1 MRQHLLKISLFIIM
15 FGIIVSLVPNNDA
28 SDSVQDEFI
37 LDVVFYSSYNN
48 QTLTQDKLN
57 NINLDFY
64 LPVYYENTKLSYEL
78 NSEYLKLSDEVE
90 TISLRTND
98 GYIDKDVYHVEIIKS
113 PSIWKQK
120 ADFKIILTA
129 NDNDLEI
136 EQNYTGQ
143 IIASIPDDFIG
154 GTIYTVVKY
163 SQMFLDGSLKT
174 LTLALT
180 GTIVGFVLALVLASM
195 KLLHTTEQ
203 DNKLSRLIKKTLNQ
217 IANIYITV
225 FRGTPMIVQASFFWY
240 GFGLFGNP
248 FYCGLFVVSINTAAY
263 IAEIIR
269 GGIQSIDKG
278 QTEAAYALGMNHIH
292 TMIYVIIPQAI
303 KNAFPAIGNEF
314 IVNIK
319 DTAVLSIIGIFELF
333 NQGRKITGMHYRQLE
348 VYFIVA
354 VVYLFLTYTVSS
366 ILKKIEIRM
375 DLQPLEI
382 TSSN

>member
-1 MRQHLLKISLFIIM
+1 
-15 FGIIVSLVPNNDA
+15 
-28 SDSVQDEFI
+28 
-37 LDVVFYSSYNN
+37 
-48 QTLTQDKLN
+48 
-57 NINLDFY
+57 
-64 LPVYYENTKLSYEL
+64 
-78 NSEYLKLSDEVE
+78 
-90 TISLRTND
+90 
-98 GYIDKDVYHVEIIKS
+98 
-113 PSIWKQK
+113 
-120 ADFKIILTA
+120 
-129 NDNDLEI
+129 
-136 EQNYTGQ
+136 
-143 IIASIPDDFIG
+143 
-154 GTIYTVVKY
+154 
-163 SQMFLDGSLKT
+163 
-174 LTLALT
+174 
-180 GTIVGFVLALVLASM
+180 
-195 KLLHTTEQ
+195 
-203 DNKLSRLIKKTLNQ
+203 
-217 IANIYITV
+217 
-225 FRGTPMIVQASFFWY
+225 MIVQASFFWY

>member
-136 EQNYTGQ
+136 DQNYTGQ

>member
-1 MRQHLLKISLFIIM
+1 M
-15 FGIIVSLVPNNDA
+15 FGTIVSLVPNNDA
-28 SDSVQDEFI
+28 LAINQEEHQI
-37 LDVVFYSSYNN
+37 DVSFYSAYNY
-48 QTLTQDKLN
+48 QTLTQDKLQ
-57 NINLDFY
+57 NINQDFY
-64 LPVYYENTKLSYEL
+64 LPVEYNQIQLSYEIHSNHL
-78 NSEYLKLSDEVE
+78 QINDQIE

-98 GYIDKDVYHVEIIKS
+98 GYVNTEVYHVEIIEN

-120 ADFKIILTA
+120 DDFEIILTA
-129 NDNDLEI
+129 FVDEEI
-136 EQNYTGQ
+136 IQQHYIGQ
-143 IIASIPDDFIG
+143 VIAQIPDDFLG
-154 GTIYTVVKY
+154 GTIYTVIKY

-174 LTLALT
+174 LALALT
-180 GTIVGFVLALVLASM
+180 GTIAGFVIALVLASM
-195 KLLHTTEQ
+195 NLLETTNQ
-203 DNKLSRLIKKTLNQ
+203 DSSFSVFLKKTM
-217 IANIYITV
+217 NITAKLYITI

-278 QTEAAYALGMNHIH
+278 QTEAAYGLGMNHIQ

-319 DTAVLSIIGIFELF
+319 DTAVLSVIGIFELF

-348 VYFIVA
+348 VYYIVGII
-354 VVYLFLTYTVSS
+354 YLFLTYSVSTV
-366 ILKKIEIRM
+366 LKRVEIKM

>member
-1 MRQHLLKISLFIIM
+1 MRQHIFKIILFVIM
-15 FGIIVSLVPNNDA
+15 FGTIVSLVPNNDA
-28 SDSVQDEFI
+28 LAINQEEHQI
-37 LDVVFYSSYNN
+37 DVSFYSAYNY
-48 QTLTQDKLN
+48 QTLTQDKLQ
-57 NINLDFY
+57 NINQDFY
-64 LPVYYENTKLSYEL
+64 LPVEYNQIQLSYEIHSNHL
-78 NSEYLKLSDEVE
+78 QINDQIE

-98 GYIDKDVYHVEIIKS
+98 GYVNTEVYHVEIIEN

-120 ADFKIILTA
+120 DDFEIILTA
-129 NDNDLEI
+129 FVDEEI
-136 EQNYTGQ
+136 IQQHYIGQ
-143 IIASIPDDFIG
+143 VIAQIPDDFLG
-154 GTIYTVVKY
+154 GTIYTVIKY

-174 LTLALT
+174 LALALT
-180 GTIVGFVLALVLASM
+180 GTIAGFVIALVLASM
-195 KLLHTTEQ
+195 NLLETTNQ
-203 DNKLSRLIKKTLNQ
+203 DSSFSVFLKKTM
-217 IANIYITV
+217 NITAKLYITI

-278 QTEAAYALGMNHIH
+278 QTEAAYGLGMNHIQ

-319 DTAVLSIIGIFELF
+319 DTAVLSVIGIFELF

-348 VYFIVA
+348 VYYIVGII
-354 VVYLFLTYTVSS
+354 YLFLTYSVSTV
-366 ILKKIEIRM
+366 LKRVEIKM